1 MKVTFD
7 NFQLYV
13 GRDLYEAML
22 KKYGC
27 QSYGENKMAIKTNN
41 SFASWMIA
49 EKVGDK
55 YKITPITS
63 QNNERQSLQLEAY
76 WTVLKEF
83 TISEFNGVPQFYRQW
98 FINRGLM
105 KENKMIKLKSL
116 LKEGIIE

>member
-1 MKVTFD
+1 MKVTFE

-13 GRDLYEAML
+13 EKDLYEAMI
-22 KKYGC
+22 KKYGA

-55 YKITPITS
+55 YKVTPISS
-63 QNNERQSLQLEAY
+63 QYNERQSLQMEAY

-83 TISEFNGVPQFYRQW
+83 PVSEYKDVPQFYRQW
-98 FINRGLM
+98 FVNRGLM
-105 KENKMIKLKSL
+105 KENKIIKLKSL
-116 LKEGIIE
+116 LKENIIE